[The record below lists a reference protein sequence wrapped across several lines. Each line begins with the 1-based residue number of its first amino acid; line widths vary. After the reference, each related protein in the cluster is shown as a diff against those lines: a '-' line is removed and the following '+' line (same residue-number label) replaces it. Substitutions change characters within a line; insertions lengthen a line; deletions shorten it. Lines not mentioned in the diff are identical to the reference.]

1 MKIATLGGAVLAMI
15 VYMVLDGQA
24 VPLPQIL
31 IFGTLTAISLGLMGR
46 FLVAISPESDPVRA
60 ETSPDSEVEA

>member
-15 VYMVLDGQA
+15 VYMVRDGQT

-31 IFGTLTAISLGLMGR
+31 IFGALTAISLVLMGR
-46 FLVAISPESDPVRA
+46 FLVAINPESDPVQVGRR
-60 ETSPDSEVEA
+60 PDSGDEA